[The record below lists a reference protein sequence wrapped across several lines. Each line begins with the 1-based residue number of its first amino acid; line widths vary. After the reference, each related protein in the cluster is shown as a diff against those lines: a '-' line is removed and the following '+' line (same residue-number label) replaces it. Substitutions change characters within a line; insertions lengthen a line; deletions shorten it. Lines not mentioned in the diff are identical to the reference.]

1 MTATQTATP
10 SKTTTWPFDPA
21 HNHVEFAGETFDD
34 GDCAWSFGDVTGT
47 LIVAGDLRAT
57 AHTVST
63 WCSTSPVRRGR
74 T

>member
-10 SKTTTWPFDPA
+10 SKTTTWEVDPA
-21 HNHVEFAGETFDD
+21 HNHIEFAETF
-34 GDCAWSFGDVTGT
+34 GDRYRAWSFGDVTGT
-47 LIVAGDLRAT
+47 VIVAGNDLGAT
-57 AHTVST
+57 AHTGST